1 MKDTVL
7 QNRIYRHKQTAR
19 NILGNTEA
27 VVETT
32 AAMEG
37 CGSRGELP
45 NKGRRKAGSA
55 RNLPG
60 CESARSPRGCENVG
74 VDVT

>member
-27 VVETT
+27 VLGTA
-32 AAMEG
+32 AAMES
-37 CGSRGELP
+37 CGSRGGLP
-45 NKGRRKAGSA
+45 NTEKIRTIRLKAV
-55 RNLPG
+55 
-60 CESARSPRGCENVG
+60 SPHAI
-74 VDVT
+74 

>member
-27 VVETT
+27 VLETV
-32 AAMEG
+32 AAMES

-45 NKGRRKAGSA
+45 NKGKRTAGSA
-55 RNLPG
+55 R
-60 CESARSPRGCENVG
+60 
-74 VDVT
+74 D

>member
-1 MKDTVL
+1 MEDTVL

-27 VVETT
+27 VLRTA
-32 AAMEG
+32 AAMES

-45 NKGRRKAGSA
+45 NKGERKAGSA
-55 RNLPG
+55 RN
-60 CESARSPRGCENVG
+60 
-74 VDVT
+74 

>member
-27 VVETT
+27 VLET
-32 AAMEG
+32 AAAMDS
-37 CGSRGELP
+37 CGSLQGCQTKLRGQQTVNPHDLAEAV
-45 NKGRRKAGSA
+45 RM
-55 RNLPG
+55 
-60 CESARSPRGCENVG
+60 
-74 VDVT
+74 

>member
-27 VVETT
+27 VLETA
-32 AAMEG
+32 AAMES
-37 CGSRGELP
+37 CGSRASSQARVRGKQDP
-45 NKGRRKAGSA
+45 HATNKA
-55 RNLPG
+55 
-60 CESARSPRGCENVG
+60 VG
-74 VDVT
+74 PHDLHEAVRM

>member
-1 MKDTVL
+1 MGRSPLEDTVL

-27 VVETT
+27 VLETA
-32 AAMEG
+32 AAMES

-45 NKGRRKAGSA
+45 RSGYESGY
-55 RNLPG
+55 
-60 CESARSPRGCENVG
+60 ESARSPRGCENVG

>member
-27 VVETT
+27 VLETA
-32 AAMEG
+32 AAMES

-45 NKGRRKAGSA
+45 NKGKRKARSA
-55 RNLPG
+55 RN
-60 CESARSPRGCENVG
+60 
-74 VDVT
+74 